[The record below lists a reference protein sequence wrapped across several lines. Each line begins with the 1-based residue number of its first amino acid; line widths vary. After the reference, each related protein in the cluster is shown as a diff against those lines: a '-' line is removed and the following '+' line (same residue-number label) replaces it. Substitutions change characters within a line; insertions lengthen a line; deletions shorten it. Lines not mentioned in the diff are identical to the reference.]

1 MDCTDLYLKINHNLQ
16 ENIQASLSSSHYTLF
31 ANANAFIDD
40 YGLWQKWI
48 AEKYGIL
55 DYYVGTVHD
64 EEILEHLETPIPCLL
79 EGSRGVG
86 KSFLFKV
93 LKQRLLN
100 RFADTK
106 ILPVMVTFR
115 NSPFLKTENESAF
128 YYWMLARITSEI
140 IRALKKAGVLVGR
153 YSFLY
158 GTSSNT
164 DDETELEKICN
175 QFEQSW
181 REKEVDIDISLL
193 PTIDDLLQAIEDVC
207 ETSFIERIIVNI
219 DEAAHVF
226 IPAQQRQFFTLFRD
240 MRSPYLKCNAAIYP
254 GTTCF
259 GDSFQPMHD
268 AMFLHISRNIQDDD
282 YIPEL
287 KSKNDKYLAKDQPT
301 TYYLWIHRDAPQI
314 NKEALRLLEYTGI
327 LIENA
332 NGIRATRNAIGTRY
346 GVNIGCLLALEAVP
360 TSTGAR
366 ILKNTTTKRMSEYG
380 ASNSCYEP
388 LSSKKLIELEAS
400 NNQFLQDQLAKSI
413 DFLDLTDWQKEK
425 LHSVSIN
432 TIGELAASN
441 ESAVMKAYYVGE
453 VRAKQMKNA
462 AYAALFEYL
471 LG

>member
-31 ANANAFIDD
+31 ANTNAFIDD

-48 AEKYGIL
+48 AEKYGI
-55 DYYVGTVHD
+55 
-64 EEILEHLETPIPCLL
+64 EIFSLALSEYETALLFAVQSLYKQAFSSLRAYLEHTLFGIQLTTNLL
-79 EGSRGVG
+79 QYLNWKQDAQDVYWSQIVDLDSG
-86 KSFLFKV
+86 LFSS
-93 LKQRLLN
+93 N
-100 RFADTK
+100 YT
-106 ILPVMVTFR
+106 
-115 NSPFLKTENESAF
+115 SAF
-128 YYWMLARITSEI
+128 FSELCASSKLILDLAKRVYRECSQFTHGNYSAWEVIKYPPVYDEKAFVKFLDEAESIKYI
-140 IRALKKAGVLVGR
+140 IE
-153 YSFLY
+153 YSFFIRFIK
-158 GTSSNT
+158 
-164 DDETELEKICN
+164 EIPKEKI
-175 QFEQSW
+175 
-181 REKEVDIDISLL
+181 
-193 PTIDDLLQAIEDVC
+193 T
-207 ETSFIERIIVNI
+207 
-219 DEAAHVF
+219 
-226 IPAQQRQFFTLFRD
+226 
-240 MRSPYLKCNAAIYP
+240 
-254 GTTCF
+254 
-259 GDSFQPMHD
+259 
-268 AMFLHISRNIQDDD
+268 
-282 YIPEL
+282 
-287 KSKNDKYLAKDQPT
+287 
-301 TYYLWIHRDAPQI
+301 
-314 NKEALRLLEYTGI
+314 
-327 LIENA
+327 
-332 NGIRATRNAIGTRY
+332 GTRY